1 MTAETPSIEGWPSAG
16 TARQTLAYVT
26 FGVVYYVLAAYALS
40 LPIHTRF
47 PLVIWPAHGLALGVL
62 LVAPARRWPAY
73 LGITALA
80 TLAVGLDLHAPWQNE
95 HRGEHGGERGAAAA
109 VAAGLMRLAGPRV
122 QVETVKGVAAFL
134 VGMAPLVGAMAILD
148 AGFSYLHTSA
158 PFREQWS
165 VTFVS
170 TMLGMLITAPLI
182 LAWSRQGLVEAL
194 EMTRAKLPELIVLY
208 AGLII
213 TTNYVFGSRPSTP
226 GFIPPLIYLCAP
238 FLIWAALRFGMR
250 TTTLGL
256 AMFGLI
262 TFWQTAHGF
271 GPFAIDGIADIRA
284 MLHLQGY
291 LATVIVTT
299 LFAAALHV
307 ERQEAVRETEAWR
320 NRHEAVIRA
329 SGNLLYELDPTSGSV
344 LWDGDTRSVLG
355 MKPGSISTIR
365 QWMERVHPE
374 DRIRLKGL
382 RSMLMSGS
390 LSHIALE
397 YRFRKEDGEYT
408 MLGVNAYRIGDA
420 TGDNPG
426 ERRVIGFVKDVSEK
440 VRAEEERVRLE
451 AQLKQAEKMQAV
463 GQLAGGIAHDFN
475 NILGAILG
483 YGELAQRRAQSDSD
497 MKRYLDTIMGA
508 GNRAKALVTQ
518 ILSYSRA
525 EGTEKMP
532 VIVAPIA
539 QEVCDLVRGSTPLAI
554 DVNFQAEEGD
564 AMVLGDPTRLHQLLM
579 NLSTNAIQAM
589 GEEGGTL
596 ELSVTTEV
604 LAQPLKVRSGEVPP
618 GEYVRIRVRDS
629 GHGIA
634 PEVIDRIFEPFF
646 TTKPAG
652 RGTGLGLALVHSV
665 VTEHKGFIE
674 VDSEL
679 GKGTTFTVWIARIHA
694 MEGTSD
700 EPTEMPLGAGQVILA
715 VDDEVDVL
723 HALEEMLAQLGYEPV
738 GFSDSREAL
747 AAARANP
754 RAFDAVVSDE
764 VMPQLIG
771 TQLALELHKL
781 TPGLP
786 IVIASGYGG
795 AGFEA
800 RALSAGVNR
809 VLRKPYRMSEIAEA
823 LAVFFAKAFAW
834 TPPTQRNLPGA
845 VNPAVT
851 PR

>member
-1 MTAETPSIEGWPSAG
+1 MSAQTPTIAG
-16 TARQTLAYVT
+16 AGSPNPARQTLAYVT

-62 LVAPARRWPAY
+62 LVAPVKRWPWY
-73 LGITALA
+73 LLLVALA
-80 TLAVGLDLHAPWQNE
+80 TAAVGIDMYRDMQMEVSRVLASV
-95 HRGEHGGERGAAAA
+95 A
-109 VAAGLMRLAGPRV
+109 VNMAQPLFVGVGLVRLAGPRV
-122 QVETVKGVAAFL
+122 QVDTVKGVASFL
-134 VGMAPLVGAMAILD
+134 VGMAPLVGGMAILD
-148 AGFSYLHTSA
+148 AGFTYLHTSA

-182 LAWSRQGLVEAL
+182 LAWSRKGLVEAL
-194 EMTRAKLPELIVLY
+194 EMTRAKLPELLVLY

-213 TTNYVFGSRPSTP
+213 TTNYVFGSRPSAP

-250 TTTLGL
+250 TTTLAL
-256 AMFGLI
+256 AIFGLI
-262 TFWQTAHGF
+262 CFWQTAHGF
-271 GPFAIDGIADIRA
+271 GPFSIDGLADVRA

-291 LATVIVTT
+291 LATIVVTT
-299 LFAAALHV
+299 LFSAALLV
-307 ERQEAVRETEAWR
+307 EREEAVHETEAWR

-329 SGNLLYELDPTSGSV
+329 SGNLLYELDPTTGSV
-344 LWDGDTRSVLG
+344 LWDGDTKSVLG
-355 MKPGSISTIR
+355 VTPDSISTVR
-365 QWMERVHPE
+365 QWVERVHPE

-382 RSMLMSGS
+382 RAMLMSGS

-397 YRFRKEDGEYT
+397 YRFRKDDGEYT
-408 MLGVNAYRIGDA
+408 ILGVNAYRIGDP
-420 TGDNPG
+420 TGDNPA

-440 VRAEEERVRLE
+440 LRAEEERLKLE

-463 GQLAGGIAHDFN
+463 GHLAGGIAHDFN

-483 YGELAQRRAQSDSD
+483 YGELAQRRAEGDAD

-508 GNRAKALVTQ
+508 GNRAKSLVTQ

-525 EGTEKMP
+525 EGTQKMP
-532 VIVAPIA
+532 VLVAPIA

-554 DVNFQAEEGD
+554 EVVFRNNAGDD

-579 NLSTNAIQAM
+579 NLCTNAIHAM
-589 GEEGGTL
+589 GQGGTL
-596 ELSVTTEV
+596 ELSLDAETLE
-604 LAQPLKVRSGEVPP
+604 APRKVRTGDIKA
-618 GEYVRIRVRDS
+618 GEYIRIGVRDS

-674 VDSEL
+674 VESQP
-679 GKGTTFTVWIARIHA
+679 GQGTTFTVWIPAVHA
-694 MEGTSD
+694 VEGAAEESA
-700 EPTEMPLGAGQVILA
+700 EMPMGAGQVILA

-738 GFSDSREAL
+738 GFNDSREAL
-747 AAARANP
+747 EAVRANP
-754 RAFDAVVSDE
+754 RGFDAIVSDE

-771 TQLALELHKL
+771 TQLALEVHKVN
-781 TPGLP
+781 PGMP
-786 IVIASGYGG
+786 VVIASGYGG

-823 LAVFFAKAFAW
+823 LAGFFKAQPSRIDA
-834 TPPTQRNLPGA
+834 
-845 VNPAVT
+845 
-851 PR
+851 